1 MTEASAPKKSIFSAT
16 LAIIL
21 WLLSFGLGLED
32 IYAAKELTTF
42 YMMRQGSTL
51 TEASNSSLWIVYI
64 LGLAF
69 LVFIIASTEYH
80 VKHYGT
86 PKSWRLF
93 AWTFAVEIL
102 IYILY
107 IIF

>member
-1 MTEASAPKKSIFSAT
+1 MTDIAPKKSIFSAI

-32 IYAAKELTTF
+32 IYASKELGILF
-42 YMMRQGSTL
+42 MMSRGNTL
-51 TEASNSSLWIVYI
+51 ADATNYSLWIVYI
-64 LGLAF
+64 LGLAC

-86 PKSWRLF
+86 PKSWRLL
-93 AWTFAVEIL
+93 AWTLAIQIL
-102 IYILY
+102 IYIIY
-107 IIF
+107 IIL